1 MSGMNPT
8 PDNYF
13 EPDLSSIVPQQEH
26 IVNMFPEMQYWTHP
40 DDVKHKDKPDKI
52 LPPAVCE
59 NGQHTGNP
67 HCPVIETPDVSA
79 VPLPAAMWLFASAL
93 IALVCVRRRK

>member
-40 DDVKHKDKPDKI
+40 DDLI